1 MQSAQRKVLVRL
13 KGGMGNQLF
22 QYGFALHLANGDPRN
37 VLCLLDYFHSDA
49 RHGGFALR
57 DLLGP
62 EVMTLDAAPAGQH
75 WAYLNADPMADADF
89 SALRNSSCDIL
100 VDGYFQHV
108 ANFSAVRGKLKSM
121 FLGQFDQDHYAARLR
136 GMFGQETGHSLVAI
150 HLRRGDFLDP
160 GVRQA
165 HGIPE
170 PQSMLGCLARV
181 KAPEYSAV
189 VFSDSSVEISLP
201 CRSICLSGI
210 EPRSLAA
217 DVDQLRL
224 MACCNWII
232 ASNSTFGYWAG
243 ILSDSVEQMFIP
255 DPWMRSGS
263 VRTQSLLAPQIESYG
278 THLL

>member
-1 MQSAQRKVLVRL
+1 MQAARRKVLVRL

-22 QYGFALHLANGDPRN
+22 QYGFALHLANGETGD
-37 VLCLLDYFHSDA
+37 VLCLLDYFQRDA

-62 EVMTLDAAPAGQH
+62 EVLTTDALPAGQN

-89 SALRNSSCDIL
+89 SALRNSSCDMF

-108 ANFSAVRGKLKSM
+108 ANFGSVAGKLKSM
-121 FLGQFDQDHYAARLR
+121 FLGQFDQESYAARLR
-136 GMFGQETGHSLVAI
+136 ALFGEATDRQLVAI

-160 GVRQA
+160 QVRLA

-170 PQSMLGCLARV
+170 PQSMLGCLARIN
-181 KAPEYSAV
+181 AREYAAA
-189 VFSDSSVEISLP
+189 VFSDSSIEIRLP
-201 CRSICLSGI
+201 CPSICLSGN
-210 EPRSLAA
+210 EPRSLAG

-224 MACCNWII
+224 MSCCDWII

-243 ILSDSVEQMFIP
+243 VLSNRVEQMFIP

-263 VRTQSLLAPQIESYG
+263 VRTQSLLAPQIEAYG
-278 THLL
+278 TQLL

>member
-1 MQSAQRKVLVRL
+1 MQSVPRKVLVRL

-37 VLCLLDYFHSDA
+37 VLCLLDYFQRDA

-57 DLLGP
+57 ELLGP
-62 EVMTLDAAPAGQH
+62 EVVTLEAPPAGQH
-75 WAYLNADPMADADF
+75 WAYLNADPMADADL

-108 ANFSAVRGKLKSM
+108 ANFSPVAGKLKSM

-136 GMFGQETGHSLVAI
+136 GMFSPGTDQALVAI

-170 PQSMLGCLARV
+170 PQSMLGCLARLS
-181 KAPEYSAV
+181 ARQYSAV

-201 CRSICLSGI
+201 CQSICLSGDA
-210 EPRSLAA
+210 PRSLTG
-217 DVDQLRL
+217 DVEQLRL

-243 ILSDSVEQMFIP
+243 ILSNSVEQMFIP

-263 VRTQSLLAPQIESYG
+263 VRTQSLLAPQIEAYG

>member
-1 MQSAQRKVLVRL
+1 MEPERRKVMVRL

-22 QYGFALHLANGDPRN
+22 QYGFALHLANGEPRD
-37 VLCLLDYFHSDA
+37 VLCLLDYFQRDA

-62 EVMTLDAAPAGQH
+62 EVMTTEALPAGQN

-89 SALRNSSCDIL
+89 SALRNSSCDVF

-108 ANFSAVRGKLKSM
+108 ANFSPVAGRLKSM
-121 FLGQFDQDHYAARLR
+121 FLGQFDQQSYAARLR
-136 GMFGQETGHSLVAI
+136 GLFGEAGARHLVAI

-160 GVRQA
+160 QVRMA

-170 PQSMLGCLARV
+170 PQSMLDCLGRITA
-181 KAPEYSAV
+181 AEYAAA

-201 CRSICLSGI
+201 CPSILLSGNG
-210 EPRSLAA
+210 PRSLAG

-224 MACCNWII
+224 MSCCDCII

-243 ILSDSVEQMFIP
+243 VLSNSVERMFIP

-263 VRTQSLLAPQIESYG
+263 VRTQSLLAPQIEAYG